1 MKLSSITPSRLF
13 NAIRTMLLIPPAL
26 IARCFRPAIWII
38 TERPDQARDNGYCFF
53 KYLKEY
59 HPEQPAYYIID
70 RNSTNHVYI
79 DGKMIPPGQEIA
91 LQDYA
96 EIQLADEPFVFQVL
110 R

>member
-1 MKLSSITPSRLF
+1 MQTEIVAQTLRMGR
-13 NAIRTMLLIPPAL
+13 NVADVDYLIKDN
-26 IARCFRPAIWII
+26 PAIGRHHADII
-38 TERPDQARDNGYCFF
+38 FRDGT
-53 KYLKEY
+53 
-59 HPEQPAYYIID
+59 YYIID